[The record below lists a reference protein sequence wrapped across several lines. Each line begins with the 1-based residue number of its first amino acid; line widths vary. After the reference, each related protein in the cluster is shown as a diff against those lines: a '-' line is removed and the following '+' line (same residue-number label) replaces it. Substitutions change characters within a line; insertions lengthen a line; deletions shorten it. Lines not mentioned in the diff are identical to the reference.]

1 MKLERKNLSP
11 SFDADATLTQ
21 LERTMLASI
30 ALMKRLR
37 RQHRRFGNVGA
48 RHGNENRIAPRQ
60 RSFLMQHWKTDEKV

>member
-11 SFDADATLTQ
+11 SFDADATLSQ
-21 LERTMLASI
+21 IERTMLAAI

-48 RHGNENRIAPRQ
+48 RHGGENMIAQPQ
-60 RSFLMQHWKTDEKV
+60 RSSLLKH